1 MSLLLTKK
9 KTVFRRQTK
18 TQTYISEYG
27 YINIKIDKM
36 EVKRLDIVYATDN
49 NFIDVLYASIASLYD
64 TNGDLN
70 LDIWII
76 GEKISDL
83 NKDKINNLSKEY
95 NQKEVNWIENC
106 EVPYQVKL
114 DRGSASQYSRLMI
127 GSILPDSIKKALYLD
142 ADTIILS
149 NLVELFNVCF
159 ENKIVIGVSDVINAE
174 YKKILNIPEDKAV
187 FNTGVLL
194 IDLEKWRIEQIESKL
209 FDVICKFKGN
219 VIQGDVGI
227 LNAVLYDSYKE
238 INPKFNYMTI
248 FEDMAYEDMLV
259 FKKPVNYYSKK
270 EIEDARNNIVIRH
283 YTTCFLSKRP
293 WQHGSK
299 VAHLEEF
306 KKYYKG
312 DSKVVKESQVKKI
325 YDKLPHKLGIRLVGF
340 IQSEIRPRVYKIFK

>member
-1 MSLLLTKK
+1 M
-9 KTVFRRQTK
+9 V
-18 TQTYISEYG
+18 
-27 YINIKIDKM
+27 YINIKFDKM

-49 NFIDVLYASIASLYD
+49 NFIDVLYASISSLYD

-106 EVPYQVKL
+106 EIPYQVKL

-127 GSILPDSIKKALYLD
+127 GSVLPDSVKKVLYLD

-149 NLVELFNVCF
+149 NLIELFNVCF
-159 ENKIVIGVSDVINAE
+159 DNKIVIGVSDVINAE

-194 IDLEKWRIEQIESKL
+194 LDLEKWRTENIESKL
-209 FDVICKFKGN
+209 FDVILKFKGN

-227 LNAVLYDSYKE
+227 LNAVLYNSYKE

-248 FEDMAYEDMLV
+248 FEDMTYEDMLV
-259 FKKPVNYYSKK
+259 FKKPVDYYSKK
-270 EIEDARNNIVIRH
+270 ELEEARNNIVIRH
-283 YTTCFLSKRP
+283 YTTCFLSRRP
-293 WQHGSK
+293 WQQESK
-299 VAHLEEF
+299 VAHVREF
-306 KKYYKG
+306 EKYYKG
-312 DSKVVKESQVKKI
+312 EFKSVKDPKILKI
-325 YDKLPHKLGIRLVGF
+325 YNILPKKLAIRIIGF
-340 IQSEIRPRVYKIFK
+340 IQLKIRPRLYKILK

>member
-1 MSLLLTKK
+1 M
-9 KTVFRRQTK
+9 V
-18 TQTYISEYG
+18 
-27 YINIKIDKM
+27 YINIKFDKM

-83 NKDKINNLSKEY
+83 NKEKINNLSKEY

-114 DRGSASQYSRLMI
+114 DRGSVSQYSRLMI
-127 GSILPDSIKKALYLD
+127 GSALPDSIKKALYLD

-149 NLVELFNVCF
+149 NLIELFNVCF
-159 ENKIVIGVSDVINAE
+159 DDKIVIGVSDVINAE
-174 YKKILNIPEDKAV
+174 YKKILNIPEDRAV

-248 FEDMAYEDMLV
+248 FEDMSYEDILV
-259 FKKPVNYYSKK
+259 FKKPVDYYSKK
-270 EIEDARNNIVIRH
+270 KLEDARNNIVIRH
-283 YTTCFLSKRP
+283 YTTCFLSRRP
-293 WQHGSK
+293 WQQGSK
-299 VAHLEEF
+299 VAHVREF
-306 KKYYKG
+306 EKYYKG
-312 DSKVVKESQVKKI
+312 EFKSVKDPKILKI
-325 YDKLPHKLGIRLVGF
+325 YNILPKKSAIRIIGF
-340 IQSEIRPRVYKIFK
+340 IQSKIRPKLYKILQ

>member
-1 MSLLLTKK
+1 M
-9 KTVFRRQTK
+9 V
-18 TQTYISEYG
+18 
-27 YINIKIDKM
+27 YINIKFDKM

-83 NKDKINNLSKEY
+83 NKEKINNLSKEY

-127 GSILPDSIKKALYLD
+127 GSALPDSIKKALYLD

-149 NLVELFNVCF
+149 NLIELFNVCF
-159 ENKIVIGVSDVINAE
+159 DDKIVIGVSDVINVE
-174 YKKILNIPEDKAV
+174 YKKILNIPEDRAV

-248 FEDMAYEDMLV
+248 FEDMSYEDILV
-259 FKKPVNYYSKK
+259 FKKPVDYYSKK
-270 EIEDARNNIVIRH
+270 KLEDARNNIVIRH
-283 YTTCFLSKRP
+283 YTTCFLSRRP
-293 WQHGSK
+293 WQQGSK
-299 VAHLEEF
+299 VAHVREF
-306 KKYYKG
+306 EKYYKG
-312 DSKVVKESQVKKI
+312 EFKSVKDPKILKI
-325 YDKLPHKLGIRLVGF
+325 YNILPKKSAIRIIGF
-340 IQSEIRPRVYKIFK
+340 IQSKIRPKLYKILQ

>member
-1 MSLLLTKK
+1 M
-9 KTVFRRQTK
+9 V
-18 TQTYISEYG
+18 
-27 YINIKIDKM
+27 YINIKFDKM

-83 NKDKINNLSKEY
+83 NKEKINNLSKDY

-149 NLVELFNVCF
+149 NLIELFNVCF
-159 ENKIVIGVSDVINAE
+159 DDKIVIGVSDVINVE
-174 YKKILNIPEDKAV
+174 YKKILNIPEDRAV

-248 FEDMAYEDMLV
+248 FEDMSYEDILV
-259 FKKPVNYYSKK
+259 FKKPVDYYSKK
-270 EIEDARNNIVIRH
+270 KLEDARNNIVIRH
-283 YTTCFLSKRP
+283 YTTCFLSRRP
-293 WQHGSK
+293 WQQGSK
-299 VAHLEEF
+299 VAHVREF
-306 KKYYKG
+306 EKYYKG
-312 DSKVVKESQVKKI
+312 EFKSVKDPKILKI
-325 YDKLPHKLGIRLVGF
+325 YNILPKKSAIRIIGF
-340 IQSEIRPRVYKIFK
+340 IQSKIRPKLYKILQ

>member
-1 MSLLLTKK
+1 M
-9 KTVFRRQTK
+9 V
-18 TQTYISEYG
+18 
-27 YINIKIDKM
+27 YINIKFDKM

-83 NKDKINNLSKEY
+83 NKEKINNLSKEY

-114 DRGSASQYSRLMI
+114 DRGSVSQYSRLMI
-127 GSILPDSIKKALYLD
+127 GSALPDSIKKALYLD

-149 NLVELFNVCF
+149 NLIELFNVCF
-159 ENKIVIGVSDVINAE
+159 DDKIVIGVSDVINVE
-174 YKKILNIPEDKAV
+174 YKKILNIPEDRAV

-248 FEDMAYEDMLV
+248 FEDMSYEDILV
-259 FKKPVNYYSKK
+259 FKKPVDYYSKK
-270 EIEDARNNIVIRH
+270 KLEDARNNIVIRH
-283 YTTCFLSKRP
+283 YTTCFLSRRP
-293 WQHGSK
+293 WQQGSK
-299 VAHLEEF
+299 VAHVREF
-306 KKYYKG
+306 EKYYKG
-312 DSKVVKESQVKKI
+312 EFKSVKDPKILKI
-325 YDKLPHKLGIRLVGF
+325 YNILPKKSAIRIIGF
-340 IQSEIRPRVYKIFK
+340 IQSKIRPKLYKILQ

>member
-1 MSLLLTKK
+1 M
-9 KTVFRRQTK
+9 FRRQTK
-18 TQTYISEYG
+18 TQTNISEYG

-76 GEKISDL
+76 EEKISDL
-83 NKDKINNLSKEY
+83 NKEKINNLSKEY

-127 GSILPDSIKKALYLD
+127 GSALPDSIKKALYLD

-149 NLVELFNVCF
+149 NLIELFNVCF
-159 ENKIVIGVSDVINAE
+159 DDKIVIGVSDVINAE
-174 YKKILNIPEDKAV
+174 YKKILNIPEDRAV

-248 FEDMAYEDMLV
+248 FEDMSYEDILV
-259 FKKPVNYYSKK
+259 FKKPVDYYSKK
-270 EIEDARNNIVIRH
+270 KLEDARNNIVIRH
-283 YTTCFLSKRP
+283 YTTCFLSRRP
-293 WQHGSK
+293 WQQGSK
-299 VAHLEEF
+299 VAHVREF
-306 KKYYKG
+306 EKYYKG
-312 DSKVVKESQVKKI
+312 EFKSVKDPKILKI
-325 YDKLPHKLGIRLVGF
+325 YNILPKKLAIRIIGF
-340 IQSEIRPRVYKIFK
+340 IQSKIRPKLYKILQ

>member
-1 MSLLLTKK
+1 M
-9 KTVFRRQTK
+9 V
-18 TQTYISEYG
+18 
-27 YINIKIDKM
+27 YINIKFDKM

-76 GEKISDL
+76 GEKISYL
-83 NKDKINNLSKEY
+83 NKEKINNLSKEY

-114 DRGSASQYSRLMI
+114 DRGSVSQYSRLMI
-127 GSILPDSIKKALYLD
+127 GSALPDSIKKALYLD

-149 NLVELFNVCF
+149 NLIELFNVCF
-159 ENKIVIGVSDVINAE
+159 DDKIVIGVSDVINVE
-174 YKKILNIPEDKAV
+174 YKKILNIPEDRAV

-248 FEDMAYEDMLV
+248 FEDMSYEDILV
-259 FKKPVNYYSKK
+259 FKKPVDYYSKK
-270 EIEDARNNIVIRH
+270 KLEDARNNIVIRH
-283 YTTCFLSKRP
+283 YTTCFLSRRP
-293 WQHGSK
+293 WQQGSK
-299 VAHLEEF
+299 VAHVREF
-306 KKYYKG
+306 EKYYKG
-312 DSKVVKESQVKKI
+312 EFKSVKDPKILKI
-325 YDKLPHKLGIRLVGF
+325 YNILPKKLAIRIIGF
-340 IQSEIRPRVYKIFK
+340 IQSKIRPKLYKILQ

>member
-1 MSLLLTKK
+1 M
-9 KTVFRRQTK
+9 V
-18 TQTYISEYG
+18 
-27 YINIKIDKM
+27 YINIKFDKM

-83 NKDKINNLSKEY
+83 NKEKINNLSKEY

-127 GSILPDSIKKALYLD
+127 GSALPDSIKKALYLD

-149 NLVELFNVCF
+149 NLIELFNVCF
-159 ENKIVIGVSDVINAE
+159 DDKIVIGVSDVINAE
-174 YKKILNIPEDKAV
+174 YKKILNIPEDRAV

-248 FEDMAYEDMLV
+248 FEDMSYEDILV
-259 FKKPVNYYSKK
+259 FKKPVDYYSKK
-270 EIEDARNNIVIRH
+270 KLEDARNNIVIRH
-283 YTTCFLSKRP
+283 YTTCFLSRRP
-293 WQHGSK
+293 WQQGSK
-299 VAHLEEF
+299 VAHVREF
-306 KKYYKG
+306 EKYYKG
-312 DSKVVKESQVKKI
+312 EFKSVKDPKILKI
-325 YDKLPHKLGIRLVGF
+325 YNILPKKSAIRIIGF
-340 IQSEIRPRVYKIFK
+340 IQSKIRPKLYKILQ

>member
-1 MSLLLTKK
+1 M
-9 KTVFRRQTK
+9 V
-18 TQTYISEYG
+18 
-27 YINIKIDKM
+27 YINIKFDKM

-49 NFIDVLYASIASLYD
+49 NFIDVLYASISSLYD

-95 NQKEVNWIENC
+95 SQKEVNWIENC

-127 GSILPDSIKKALYLD
+127 GSVLPNSIKKALYLD

-149 NLVELFNVCF
+149 NLIELFNVGF
-159 ENKIVIGVSDVINAE
+159 DNKIVIGVSDVINVE
-174 YKKILNIPEDKAV
+174 YKKILNIPEDKAI

-194 IDLEKWRIEQIESKL
+194 LDLEKWRAENIESKL
-209 FDVICKFKGN
+209 FDVILKFKGN

-227 LNAVLYDSYKE
+227 LNAVLYNSYKE

-248 FEDMAYEDMLV
+248 FEDMTYEDMLV
-259 FKKPVNYYSKK
+259 FKKPVDYYSKK
-270 EIEDARNNIVIRH
+270 ELEEARNNIVIRH
-283 YTTCFLSKRP
+283 YTTCFLSRRP
-293 WQHGSK
+293 WQQESK
-299 VAHLEEF
+299 VAHLKEF
-306 KKYYKG
+306 KSYYKG
-312 DSKVVKESQVKKI
+312 QFISVKDSKILKI
-325 YDKLPHKLGIRLVGF
+325 YNILPKKLAIRIIGF
-340 IQSEIRPRVYKIFK
+340 IQLKIRPRLYKILK

>member
-1 MSLLLTKK
+1 M
-9 KTVFRRQTK
+9 V
-18 TQTYISEYG
+18 
-27 YINIKIDKM
+27 YINIKFDKM

-83 NKDKINNLSKEY
+83 NKEKINNLSKEY

-114 DRGSASQYSRLMI
+114 DRGSVSQYSRLMI
-127 GSILPDSIKKALYLD
+127 GSALPDSIKKALYLD

-149 NLVELFNVCF
+149 NLIELFNVCF
-159 ENKIVIGVSDVINAE
+159 DDKIVIGVSDVINVE
-174 YKKILNIPEDKAV
+174 YKKILNIPEDRAV

-248 FEDMAYEDMLV
+248 FEDMSYEDILV
-259 FKKPVNYYSKK
+259 FKKPVDYYSKK
-270 EIEDARNNIVIRH
+270 KLEDARNNIVIRH
-283 YTTCFLSKRP
+283 YTTCFLSRRP
-293 WQHGSK
+293 WQQGSK
-299 VAHLEEF
+299 VAHVREF
-306 KKYYKG
+306 EKYYKG
-312 DSKVVKESQVKKI
+312 EFKSVKDPKILKI
-325 YDKLPHKLGIRLVGF
+325 YNILPKKLAIRIIGF
-340 IQSEIRPRVYKIFK
+340 IQSKIRPKLYKILQ